1 MRALETHNSNHG
13 TQIKLYREVVFF
25 HSLKLKFITEKHR
38 RFGRCF
44 FSKLKKKRNSEE
56 IKFLNACTRNS
67 QLEPRHSNKVIP
79 RGSFF
84 S

>member
-13 TQIKLYREVVFF
+13 TQTKLYREVVFF
-25 HSLKLKFITEKHR
+25 HSLKLRFITEKHR

-44 FSKLKKKRNSEE
+44 FCGSIIHFFIEC
-56 IKFLNACTRNS
+56 FLLPIESIFNFAKII
-67 QLEPRHSNKVIP
+67 SNKCLEA
-79 RGSFF
+79 F